1 MAACWEGAGGSED
14 DVRGPLSRLP
24 KVDLGLILTH
34 SVRLPKG
41 AEKHEREAGSKRE
54 QRGKKKKKKG
64 CGCPLNLGACLLS
77 ESTATLPKINSP
89 SSVLT
94 GKHTH
99 AWTHERWWI

>member
-54 QRGKKKKKKG
+54 QRGKKKKKKR
-64 CGCPLNLGACLLS
+64 LWLS
-77 ESTATLPKINSP
+77 FKSWSMFTLRKYSYITKNQ
-89 SSVLT
+89 
-94 GKHTH
+94 
-99 AWTHERWWI
+99 